1 MKSLLLRAAGMAA
14 LSVPARPRAIA
25 GHIRADGDPATLI
38 AQIQTAF
45 TEFRAQNDTR
55 LKQLEGRGE
64 DPITAEQVATI
75 NATIGELQAAYEE
88 QQKKLAAAA
97 LQPGDRKI
105 ADPEYTK
112 AWASYVRSGQV
123 SESVQASLDKS
134 GNAAGGF
141 LAPTEWDRTVTDKLV
156 KISPMR
162 QICRVQSV
170 SVGSFSKLFNLRGM
184 ASGWV
189 GDEDARG
196 ATGTPTFGSL
206 TYTSGE
212 LYSNVPVSQQLL
224 DDAQIDLESFVGGD
238 VATEFARAEG
248 AAFVSG
254 NGVNKPN
261 GILTYVTGAANAAA
275 HPFGAILVRVATG
288 TAGALDKADDLVG
301 LVYDLPSEL
310 TEGAQFLMNRNTTA
324 KVRLLKDTQNRYLWQ
339 PAYVAGQP
347 QTLQGYPITEAS
359 DMPDIATGAIPI
371 LFGDFMDSYLIV
383 DRIGV
388 RMLRDPYTNKPYV
401 QFYVTKRVGGGL
413 LNPEEMKAFK
423 IN

>member
-1 MKSLLLRAAGMAA
+1 MRSIALTGLLAAAM
-14 LSVPARPRAIA
+14 PRAICA
-25 GHIRADGDPATLI
+25 VRADAQDPKALVEQLNAAFEEFKKKNDERL
-38 AQIQTAF
+38 AQA
-45 TEFRAQNDTR
+45 E
-55 LKQLEGRGE
+55 KRGE
-64 DPITAEQVATI
+64 DAVTKDEVTKLNDA
-75 NATIGELQAAYEE
+75 IGELQASYED
-88 QQKKLAAAA
+88 QQKKLAAAV
-97 LQPGDRKI
+97 LQPGDRKV
-105 ADPEYTK
+105 ADAEYTK
-112 AWASYVRSGQV
+112 QWGDYVRSGNV
-123 SESVQASLDKS
+123 TERVQASLDKS

-189 GDEDARG
+189 GDEDARPS
-196 ATGTPTFGSL
+196 TGTPTFGSL
-206 TYTSGE
+206 TYQSGE

-248 AAFVSG
+248 AAFISG
-254 NGVNKPN
+254 NGTNKPN
-261 GILTYVTGAANAAA
+261 GILTYVTGGANAAA
-275 HPFGAILVRVATG
+275 HPFGAIAVRTATG
-288 TAGALDKADDLVG
+288 TAGALDKADDVVS

-324 KVRLLKDTQNRYLWQ
+324 KIRLLKDSQNRYMWQ

-347 QTLQGYPITEAS
+347 QTLQGYPITEAA

-371 LFGDFMDSYLIV
+371 LFGDFADSYLIL
-383 DRIGV
+383 DRIGT

>member
-1 MKSLLLRAAGMAA
+1 MKAIA
-14 LSVPARPRAIA
+14 LSGLVAAPMPRAVCA
-25 GHIRADGDPATLI
+25 VRADTSDPVALIGTLN
-38 AQIQTAF
+38 AAF
-45 TEFRAQNDTR
+45 EEFKKKNDER
-55 LKQLEGRGE
+55 LLQAEKRGE
-64 DPITAEQVATI
+64 DAVTKDEVTKL
-75 NATIGELQAAYEE
+75 NAAIGDLQSAYEE
-88 QQKKLAAAA
+88 QQKRLAAAA

-112 AWASYVRSGQV
+112 QWASYVRTGNV

-189 GDEDARG
+189 GDEDARP

-224 DDAQIDLESFVGGD
+224 DDAQIDLESFVSGD

-254 NGVNKPN
+254 NGTNKPN

-275 HPFGAILVRVATG
+275 HPFGAILVRTATG
-288 TAGALDKADDLVG
+288 TAGALDKADDVVS

-324 KVRLLKDTQNRYLWQ
+324 KIRLLKDSQNRYLWQ

-383 DRIGV
+383 DRVGV